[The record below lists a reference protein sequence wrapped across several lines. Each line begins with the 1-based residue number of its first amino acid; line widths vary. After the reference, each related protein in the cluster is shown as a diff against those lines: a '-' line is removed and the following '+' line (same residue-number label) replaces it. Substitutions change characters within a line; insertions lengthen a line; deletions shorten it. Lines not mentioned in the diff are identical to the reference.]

1 MTRRVRTGDQTLV
14 RELNRSIVLER
25 LWFDSPLSRADLA
38 TATGL
43 NKTTISNL
51 VDELNEAGYV
61 REIGLDVSAIGR
73 PGVLL
78 ELDPDAGWIVGAE
91 IGVDHLKVVLTNLRA
106 GVIWREEAEADNA
119 GELDSVLDCLVGLL
133 DRAIEHAHL
142 AERPVL
148 GIGIAIPGLV
158 DMTQGR
164 LIYEPNM
171 GWHDVPLAHLL
182 ADRVQLPLFI
192 ENDANAAALAERY
205 YGVARGVDNFIYI
218 VANIGLGTGLVIDGH
233 LFRGACGYAGEAGHT
248 TVDPDGPPCRCGNR
262 GCWERMASARALT
275 ERIQEAIQAGE
286 TSTLTNGKDQ
296 TSGQI
301 SLPMIL
307 DAATAEDA
315 VALRALHETG
325 TYLGIGI
332 ANLVNSF
339 NPGLIAFGGS
349 LSRAG
354 EYLLPV
360 ARQVVEE
367 RAMPELREATVLEL
381 SIFKADACVMGA
393 AALVL
398 HDLISRP
405 RLVLDMSGEAT
416 RKSARRHTQ
425 QNRAVDRQ

>member
-349 LSRAG
+349 LSLAG